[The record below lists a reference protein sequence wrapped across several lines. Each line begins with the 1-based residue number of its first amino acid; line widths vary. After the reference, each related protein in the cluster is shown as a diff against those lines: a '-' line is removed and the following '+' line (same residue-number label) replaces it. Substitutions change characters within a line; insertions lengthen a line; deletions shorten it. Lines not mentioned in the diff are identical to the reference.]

1 LVILPRRN
9 SRHAKYKLFKE
20 IISAK
25 LCPQFS
31 LTLPPPSNGVAAPI
45 VHRVNDFYKD
55 FYNLKKIISK
65 PDRYG
70 LYLKTEDLILEIFQL
85 SIAAALSEKLAKA
98 KIVQEL
104 KIKIEV
110 SKRLIRLMSELNII
124 TQKKYITLETNLQEI
139 SKMAAN
145 WYKYLIKKEP

>member
-1 LVILPRRN
+1 
-9 SRHAKYKLFKE
+9 
-20 IISAK
+20 
-25 LCPQFS
+25 
-31 LTLPPPSNGVAAPI
+31 
-45 VHRVNDFYKD
+45 
-55 FYNLKKIISK
+55 
-65 PDRYG
+65 
-70 LYLKTEDLILEIFQL
+70 
-85 SIAAALSEKLAKA
+85 
-98 KIVQEL
+98 VQEL